1 MKRRSIAS
9 VVFLS
14 FLFASCRNHGD
25 INLKYSES
33 KEYYTMDAWF
43 HEDRTRA
50 VEEYMDDKIGAR
62 NSTSFI
68 NTRMD
73 TRLGL
78 DDHTTFFI
86 EKFPGH
92 LKIELNKRENS
103 AESYREIKSMCEG
116 IKNVL
121 R

>member
-9 VVFLS
+9 MVFISSL
-14 FLFASCRNHGD
+14 LASCRHHGD
-25 INLKYSES
+25 ISLKYSES
-33 KEYYTMDAWF
+33 DKYYTMDAWF
-43 HEDRTRA
+43 REDQTSA
-50 VEEYMDDKIGAR
+50 VEEYMDDKIGTQS
-62 NSTSFI
+62 NTSFR

-73 TRLGL
+73 IRLGL
-78 DDHTTFFI
+78 DDHTNFFI

-116 IKNVL
+116 IKDVL